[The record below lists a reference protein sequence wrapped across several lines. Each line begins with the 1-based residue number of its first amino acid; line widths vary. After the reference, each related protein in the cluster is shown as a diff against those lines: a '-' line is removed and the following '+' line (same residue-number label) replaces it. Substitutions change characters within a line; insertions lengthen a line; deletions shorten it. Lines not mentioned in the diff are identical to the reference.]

1 MDFFEHQERARRNTS
16 RLVFFYVL
24 AVALILLSVYFAFAL
39 TLGLAR
45 AADSDTPGAAGQAM
59 RLWNPGLFAMVTAG
73 TLLVVMGGTAYK
85 VMRLSQGGSSV
96 AALLGGRRINRNT
109 AQPDERK
116 VLNVVEEMAIAA
128 GIPVPPVF
136 LLENETG
143 INAFAAGFAPEDAVI
158 GITRG
163 AMGQLSRDELQ
174 GVIAHEFSHIFNGDM
189 RLNIR
194 LMGIL
199 HGILLIGLIGYWL
212 LRSSMYSNSYGSS
225 KKGKG
230 NSAAQIAILGLALS
244 AIGFVGV
251 FFAKLIKSAVSRQ
264 REFLADAAAV
274 QFTRN
279 PTGIAGALKK
289 IGGLPAGSKLK
300 DAHAEEA
307 SHFFFANG
315 LSSAWFS
322 LMATHPPL
330 AERIRRLDPA
340 WAGIN
345 SDGAKAP
352 PPRFDSLG
360 AGAPTPRSDSLGA
373 GAPPP
378 RSDSLGAGAPPP
390 RSDSLGAGAPP
401 PRSGLGSPGTVTP
414 TPALAYAAMAAG
426 ADARTV
432 RVTAQ
437 EVVATVGA
445 PQPAHLR
452 YSQNLLAALPAAR
465 QAAAHEPAGARALI
479 YNLLLSGAGEIR
491 ARQQQVLKQ
500 SADPAACQ
508 AAAELDGAVQALPA
522 ELRLP
527 LADLAIA
534 TLKELTP
541 PQYEVFH
548 DCVEKLILA
557 DAQVELFEYA
567 LYRMLQRH
575 LAPFFTP
582 PPSPAIRY
590 YSLKPLLDPC
600 IAVLS
605 CLAYW
610 GDESG
615 ADARKYFD
623 AGLARLVANAGFAA
637 IVPAMRAR
645 EDCGVRVLDAA
656 LQQLAQAE
664 PALKKRIMDAC
675 VACVAANGAVNAAEA
690 QVLRAVGDALG
701 CPIPPIM
708 AKAA

>member
-1 MDFFEHQERARRNTS
+1 
-16 RLVFFYVL
+16 
-24 AVALILLSVYFAFAL
+24 
-39 TLGLAR
+39 
-45 AADSDTPGAAGQAM
+45 
-59 RLWNPGLFAMVTAG
+59 
-73 TLLVVMGGTAYK
+73 
-85 VMRLSQGGSSV
+85 
-96 AALLGGRRINRNT
+96 
-109 AQPDERK
+109 
-116 VLNVVEEMAIAA
+116 
-128 GIPVPPVF
+128 
-136 LLENETG
+136 
-143 INAFAAGFAPEDAVI
+143 VI

-194 LMGIL
+194 LMGVL

-212 LRSSMYSNSYGSS
+212 LRSSMYANSYGSS

-230 NSAAQIAILGLALS
+230 NSGAQIAILGLALS

-279 PTGIAGALKK
+279 PGGIAGALKK

-345 SDGAKAP
+345 ADGAKAP
-352 PPRFDSLG
+352 PPQ
-360 AGAPTPRSDSLGA
+360 SDF
-373 GAPPP
+373 
-378 RSDSLGAGAPPP
+378 
-390 RSDSLGAGAPP
+390 LGAGAPP
-401 PRSGLGSPGTVTP
+401 PRSGLGSPGTVRP
-414 TPALAYAAMAAG
+414 TPELASAALAAG

-452 YSQNLLAALPAAR
+452 YSQNVLAALPAALKD
-465 QAAAHEPAGARALI
+465 AAHEPAGARALI

-491 ARQQQVLKQ
+491 ARQQQILKE
-500 SADPAACQ
+500 SADPAVCQ
-508 AAAELDGAVQALPA
+508 AAAELDGAAQALPA

-541 PQYEVFH
+541 PQYEIFH
-548 DCVEKLILA
+548 DSVEKLILA

-582 PPSPAIRY
+582 PPSLAIRY
-590 YSLKPLLDPC
+590 YSLKPLLAPC
-600 IAVLS
+600 IDVLS

-623 AGLARLVANAGFAA
+623 AGLARLVATAESAA
-637 IVPAMRAR
+637 VVPAMRAR

-675 VACVAANGAVNAAEA
+675 VACVAADGAVNAAEA